1 VHEWR
6 DVVARK
12 EDESTRW
19 VLPNHQIFTLAGAR
33 PTSLKSLMLVLQPM
47 TALVRERSEE
57 LVEVIKKAIEEGGG
71 GTGSGGRAG
80 AGGDVVMKVVE
91 EEANSSQ
98 GKKPMEIVTGVW
110 DMLSSEWLF
119 ILTTSVGPRS

>member
-1 VHEWR
+1 
-6 DVVARK
+6 
-12 EDESTRW
+12 
-19 VLPNHQIFTLAGAR
+19 
-33 PTSLKSLMLVLQPM
+33 MLVLQPM

-57 LVEVIKKAIEEGGG
+57 LVEVIKKAIEEGEGE
-71 GTGSGGRAG
+71 TGSGGRAG

-98 GKKPMEIVTGVW
+98 GKPTEIVTGVW

-119 ILTTSVGPRS
+119 ILTTSVGPRF